1 MNRRQNKCIIINK
14 MSNETLDFS
23 MEKKRKEKKFRKK
36 E

>member
-1 MNRRQNKCIIINK
+1 

-23 MEKKRKEKKFRKK
+23 MEKKQIVKQEEKEKKFRRK